1 MNMKL
6 ATLTLCLI
14 GSYGFGTASGQ
25 ELEELWFRP
34 SDTLAQRDE
43 YGLLHSSTV
52 IYPTDLE
59 PRYHWRPLYYLEGEH
74 DVARMPAYVGAV
86 QVALKRLGYY
96 CGPVDG
102 VFTDEV
108 STAIAHLQKNDS
120 QRVTGTITR
129 AVRRELHLP

>member
-1 MNMKL
+1 MMKL

-14 GSYGFGTASGQ
+14 GSFGFGTASAQ

-34 SDTLAQRDE
+34 TDTLAQRDE
-43 YGLLHSSTV
+43 YGLLHSSRT
-52 IYPTDLE
+52 IYPPDLE
-59 PRYHWRPLYYLEGEH
+59 PRYHWRPLYYLEGQR

-96 CGPVDG
+96 CGPIDG

-108 STAIAHLQKNDS
+108 STAIAQLQKNYS

>member
-1 MNMKL
+1 MKF
-6 ATLTLCLI
+6 ATLILCLI
-14 GSYGFGTASGQ
+14 GSLGFGTASAQ

-74 DVARMPAYVGAV
+74 DVARMPAYVGAL
-86 QVALKRLGYY
+86 QVALTRLGYY
-96 CGPVDG
+96 RGPIDGIMGPGTSYAIRAYERDHGLRMDG
-102 VFTDEV
+102 VI
-108 STAIAHLQKNDS
+108 SGQLIRNMGL
-120 QRVTGTITR
+120 RY
-129 AVRRELHLP
+129 

>member
-1 MNMKL
+1 MKL
-6 ATLTLCLI
+6 ASLTLCLI
-14 GSYGFGTASGQ
+14 GSLGFGTASAQ

-34 SDTLAQRDE
+34 TDTLAQRDE
-43 YGLLHSSTV
+43 YGLLHSSRT
-52 IYPTDLE
+52 IYPPDLE
-59 PRYHWRPLYYLEGEH
+59 PRYRWRPLYYLEGEH
-74 DVARMPAYVGAV
+74 DVARMPAYVGAL

-96 CGPVDG
+96 CGPIDG

-108 STAIAHLQKNDS
+108 STAIALMQKNYS